1 MKKLLR
7 ISFLTATIGF
17 STGCATIVSKS
28 EYPVNIT
35 SNPTGVAFEI
45 KNRAGKI
52 VTHGTTPQNVVLKA
66 GAGYFKGEKY
76 EITFTAPGIKK
87 GKKTTRGKKQTFV
100 LDTKLDGW
108 YIGGNLIFGGLLG
121 YLIVDPMTG
130 AMFKLPESFYADL
143 NEGGASSATLNIISI
158 DTLTPEQRANL
169 QPIHL

>member
-66 GAGYFKGEKY
+66 VIDSY
-76 EITFTAPGIKK
+76 
-87 GKKTTRGKKQTFV
+87 
-100 LDTKLDGW
+100 
-108 YIGGNLIFGGLLG
+108 N
-121 YLIVDPMTG
+121 
-130 AMFKLPESFYADL
+130 SFYDEWYNTTKCCTKSGCWL
-143 NEGGASSATLNIISI
+143 F
-158 DTLTPEQRANL
+158 
-169 QPIHL
+169 